1 MITWRQYLADIFLT
15 ARHLGAFVGSLLF
28 LLALPGVIVTLTV
41 RDAGAASL
49 PWFVPAFGIL
59 SALLCTLAATLIF
72 LGLRTPVYFALLHWR
87 RRHRKR

>member
-1 MITWRQYLADIFLT
+1 MITWRQYLADISVA
-15 ARHLGAFVGSLLF
+15 ARHLGAFVGPLML

-41 RDAGAASL
+41 RDDGAASV

-72 LGLRTPVYFALLHWR
+72 LGLRTPVYFGLLHWR
-87 RRHRKR
+87 RRRRQR